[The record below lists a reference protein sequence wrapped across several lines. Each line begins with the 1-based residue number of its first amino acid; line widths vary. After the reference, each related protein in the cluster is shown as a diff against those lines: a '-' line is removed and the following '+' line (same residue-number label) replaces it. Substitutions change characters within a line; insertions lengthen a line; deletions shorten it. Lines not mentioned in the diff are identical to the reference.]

1 MASIPRSTRVLLD
14 RQADLR
20 SDHGALVGL
29 WQRETSRLVGID
41 ASGAL
46 RGGFERRPTGEFDPQ
61 RHVFLGVGGGRE
73 WFAVEVGVDAD
84 TSSIHT
90 LREGTLHDLE
100 EEVVATAAALLGW
113 HRREPRCEKC
123 SGTTSVAEGG
133 FVRLCNDCGA
143 QVFPRTDPAMI
154 VVLLD
159 PADRLL
165 LAHAVGWPE
174 RRMSLL
180 AGFVEAGESLEAAVV
195 REVDEEARLRV
206 THVGYLA
213 SQPWPFPRSLMLG
226 CVARVE
232 PGEPRVDGVEL
243 DQATWFSRASMDEAV
258 ASGDLVLSPM
268 GSIAR
273 RMIEAW
279 RAGSVSAADAAV
291 AVVRDAGR

>member
-1 MASIPRSTRVLLD
+1 VAHTSRITRVLLD

-29 WQRETSRLVGID
+29 WRRGTSRLVGID

-46 RGGFERRPTGEFDPQ
+46 RGGFEHRPTGDYDPQ

-73 WFAVEVGVDAD
+73 WFAVEVGVDGD
-84 TSSIHT
+84 SSTHT
-90 LREGTLHDLE
+90 LREGTLHGLE
-100 EEVVATAAALLGW
+100 EELVAAAAAVLGW

-123 SGTTSVAEGG
+123 SGSTSMAEGG
-133 FVRLCNDCGA
+133 FVRLCNECGA

-195 REVDEEARLRV
+195 REVDEESRLHV

-232 PGEPRVDGVEL
+232 AGEPRVDGVEL
-243 DQATWFSRASMDEAV
+243 DEATWFTRASMDEAV

-279 RAGSVSAADAAV
+279 RAGSVSAADAPV
-291 AVVRDAGR
+291 AVVREPGH